1 MKQRRWIK
9 LCVVMVL
16 LGAAAGGFGLL
27 NSSGDQMEYRTAK
40 VTRGDIA
47 ESTTVT
53 GTLGAAK
60 VVTVG
65 TQVSGQVSKLN
76 VKLNDEVK
84 AGQLLAEID
93 PTLLV
98 AQVKQDQTA
107 LETAKSN
114 YEQVSRDLER

>member
-1 MKQRRWIK
+1 MKGQRLIK
-9 LCVVMVL
+9 LCFVLILLVGASGGVL
-16 LGAAAGGFGLL
+16 LLDGSEGPP
-27 NSSGDQMEYRTAK
+27 EYRTAK

-53 GTLGAAK
+53 GTLSAAK

-98 AQVKQDQTA
+98 AQLKQDQTA

-114 YEQVSRDLER
+114 YEQVARD